1 MSIDRQAE
9 DLLHPK
15 PWSKRAAL
23 TARKTYSSDSAIV
36 YKRKKH
42 VMTLKD
48 VSRMQEAIR
57 SDDADDAEFTW
68 WQKILNWLAE
78 YMLGKITGLLSLDEG
93 VGQIVWNAANY
104 FWQTLIKK
112 VGGNNGFLETSISA
126 YQGALKEAL
135 DAYLEGDQTLLE
147 TLADD
152 LLNLGGGE

>member
-1 MSIDRQAE
+1 MSIDRQA
-9 DLLHPK
+9 DNLLNPK

-23 TARKTYSSDSAIV
+23 TARKTYSSDSAII

-48 VSRMQEAIR
+48 VSRMQEAVQ

-78 YMLGKITGLLSLDEG
+78 YMVGKLTGLLSLDEG

-104 FWQTLIKK
+104 FWQKLIKQI
-112 VGGNNGFLETSISA
+112 GGTNYFLEQSISA
-126 YQGALKEAL
+126 YQGALESAL
-135 DAYLEGDQTLLE
+135 KAYLEGDQTLLE
-147 TLADD
+147 ALAAD
-152 LLNLGGGE
+152 LLNLGND